1 MKKNVAVIGAHVAV
15 LGAVSLLSGC
25 FTSNPDSGLIGA
37 AARTRGPIKHVH
49 PGKDLQPVDTIIPTY
64 NEGDLTPFPGTGFE
78 ETGIQTGGIDGG
90 LYEIPVADPLPLPPP
105 ASEYDTYIVQPGDI
119 LSRIA
124 AKFDTRTSTLVAL
137 NNLSNADVIYVGQ
150 KLKVP
155 TGSGVSGG
163 GSTTTPN
170 PNPGRETLQ
179 NGDVYVI
186 QSGDT
191 LSEIAVRAGVS
202 IDDLRQLN
210 NISGDMIRAGD
221 ELMIPQGGNIPSGR
235 SSSTQSTNA
244 SSETSAGSNAG
255 GGSATTNTGGSDV
268 SENDNF
274 AGYRMETA
282 DVYPTD
288 TLDTLAD
295 YYGAKKEDILKANN
309 LSDESQ
315 IVRGMR
321 LLVPVKD

>member
-1 MKKNVAVIGAHVAV
+1 MMKKNIAVIGAHVAV

-49 PGKDLQPVDTIIPTY
+49 PGKDSQPDVYKTVDH
-64 NEGDLTPFPGTGFE
+64 EVGDLDPWRSD
-78 ETGIQTGGIDGG
+78 DGQDIISTED
-90 LYEIPVADPLPLPPP
+90 LTTSYNPPP
-105 ASEYDTYIVQPGDI
+105 PSENEKKPSAAYDTYIVQPGDV
-119 LSRIA
+119 LSRVA
-124 AKFDTRTSTLVAL
+124 AKFDTRTSTLVEL

-155 TGSGVSGG
+155 VGSHSSGG
-163 GSTTTPN
+163 GLTTTSN
-170 PNPGRETLQ
+170 TSSRNETVQ
-179 NGDVYVI
+179 KGDVYVI
-186 QSGDT
+186 QPGDT

-221 ELMIPQGGNIPSGR
+221 KLNIPEGGQVPSGG
-235 SSSTQSTNA
+235 SSSAQSTNT
-244 SSETSAGSNAG
+244 SVETSTGSNTGTGSANIVT
-255 GGSATTNTGGSDV
+255 GGSAASG
-268 SENDNF
+268 NDNF

-282 DVYPTD
+282 QVYPSD

-315 IVRGMR
+315 ITRGMK
-321 LLVPVKD
+321 LVVPVKD

>member
-1 MKKNVAVIGAHVAV
+1 MKKNIAVIGAHVAV

-49 PGKDLQPVDTIIPTY
+49 PGKDSQPDVYKTVDH
-64 NEGDLTPFPGTGFE
+64 EVGDLDPWRSD
-78 ETGIQTGGIDGG
+78 DGQD
-90 LYEIPVADPLPLPPP
+90 LISTEDLTTSYNPPP
-105 ASEYDTYIVQPGDI
+105 AGDDNQPSVEYDTYIVQPGDI
-119 LSRIA
+119 LSRVA
-124 AKFDTRTSTLVAL
+124 AKFDTRTSTLVEL
-137 NNLSNADVIYVGQ
+137 NNLPNADVIYVGQ

-155 TGSGVSGG
+155 VGSHISGG
-163 GSTTTPN
+163 GLTTTSN
-170 PNPGRETLQ
+170 TSSRNETVQ
-179 NGDVYVI
+179 KGDVYVI
-186 QSGDT
+186 QPGDT

-202 IDDLRQLN
+202 IDDLRQVN
-210 NISGDMIRAGD
+210 NINGDMIRAGD
-221 ELMIPQGGNIPSGR
+221 KLNIPKGGKVPSGG
-235 SSSTQSTNA
+235 SSSAQSANT
-244 SSETSAGSNAG
+244 SVETSTGSNTS
-255 GGSATTNTGGSDV
+255 GGSANLNTGGTTGV

-282 DVYPTD
+282 QVYPTD

-315 IVRGMR
+315 ITRGMK
-321 LLVPVKD
+321 LVVPVKD